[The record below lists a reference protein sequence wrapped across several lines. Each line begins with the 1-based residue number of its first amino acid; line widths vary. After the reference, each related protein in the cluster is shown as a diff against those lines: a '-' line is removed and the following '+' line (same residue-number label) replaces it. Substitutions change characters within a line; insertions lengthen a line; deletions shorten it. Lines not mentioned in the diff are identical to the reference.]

1 MNSLNKESSDN
12 QIDNLIKNPI
22 LNNQPIIIKS
32 EEQSNLTEKQKKIK
46 NLIIRGINK
55 HDSIKNSN
63 NSY

>member
-55 HDSIKNSN
+55 HNTIEK
-63 NSY
+63 YIIL